1 MIKKLLVSTAAA
13 GLAFAALGVDN
24 KLKLTEYTLQSSK
37 VASPVTI
44 AFLSDIHSM
53 NFKDGG
59 RRLFEIL
66 DKAKADCVLL
76 GGDVFHKRGEE
87 DDFER
92 AFELVRNLNLKYKNC
107 CFVTGNHELESGRAE
122 EITQRVKA
130 FGCHVLGNESYV
142 FSTADG
148 QQYLVGGTD
157 YAGFGEEEALLQKER
172 FVQRAEE
179 TGLFSVLV
187 RHIPMQVE
195 TDKNVDLIL
204 SGHNHGGLWRLPKTK
219 IGAAGGGGKLFP
231 KYTHG
236 RYDFH
241 NSCLIV
247 GSGVTTETYY
257 IPRLYNPPEVV
268 SVTVVPQK

>member
-1 MIKKLLVSTAAA
+1 MIKKLLISTAAA
-13 GLAFAALGVDN
+13 GIAFAALGVDN
-24 KLKLTEYTLQSSK
+24 KLRLTEYTLPSAK
-37 VASPVTI
+37 VEGPVNI

-59 RRLFEIL
+59 KALFEIL
-66 DKAKADCVLL
+66 DKAKADCILL
-76 GGDVFHKRGEE
+76 GGDVFHKRGEQE
-87 DDFER
+87 DFER
-92 AFELVRNLNLKYKNC
+92 AFELVKNLTLKYKNC
-107 CFVTGNHELESGRAE
+107 CFVTGNHEYESGRAQ
-122 EITQRVKA
+122 EIIDRIKS
-130 FGCHVLGNESYV
+130 FGCHILGDESFV
-142 FSTADG
+142 FATDG
-148 QQYLVGGTD
+148 GQRYLVGGTD
-157 YAGFGEEEALLQKER
+157 YSGFGEEEALLQKDN
-172 FVQRAEE
+172 FVKRAEE

-195 TDKNVDLIL
+195 TDKNIDLIL

-236 RYDFH
+236 RYNFN

-268 SVTVVPQK
+268 LVSVVAKK